1 MSHFHGSQGQCR
13 GKGVVNS
20 ESDGVTAAP
29 PSLSWHRGSSEE
41 AREPI
46 CDIKPSLLP
55 GDRELLCP
63 VPRGTRLDAVPYIEA
78 GQTRRGKSIHPDG
91 TISLSGCGVLCN
103 PQTGSCSSFCLCYL
117 MPQKS

>member
-1 MSHFHGSQGQCR
+1 MSHFHGSQGQCH

-46 CDIKPSLLP
+46 CGTKPSLLP

-78 GQTRRGKSIHPDG
+78 GQTRRGKRAFTLMGLYPYQA
-91 TISLSGCGVLCN
+91 V
-103 PQTGSCSSFCLCYL
+103 GSCAAPKQVLVPPFVFAT
-117 MPQKS
+117 